1 MERLSNNDHMHF
13 WGLEKVLKLSIVTF
27 YGIGL
32 NGLGWFVVKH
42 LTIMYTGVTSLITA
56 NPGQQNVIF
65 DFISLILLFLM
76 IKVETRARLY
86 RIFFSVV
93 NTEQGT

>member
-1 MERLSNNDHMHF
+1 M
-13 WGLEKVLKLSIVTF
+13 LKLSIVTF

-65 DFISLILLFLM
+65 DFISLILFLM

>member
-32 NGLGWFVVKH
+32 NGLGWFVVNH
-42 LTIMYTGVTSLITA
+42 LTIMYAGVTSLITA

-65 DFISLILLFLM
+65 DFISLILLFLND
-76 IKVETRARLY
+76 K
-86 RIFFSVV
+86 SG
-93 NTEQGT
+93 NKS

>member
-1 MERLSNNDHMHF
+1 MSNNDHMHF

-42 LTIMYTGVTSLITA
+42 LTIMYTGV

-65 DFISLILLFLM
+65 DFTSLILLFLND
-76 IKVETRARLY
+76 K
-86 RIFFSVV
+86 SG
-93 NTEQGT
+93 NKS